1 MSYFWLYVCV
11 WHKYIDFCLDIELD
25 MLKTLEKVAL
35 DVIFGTKNQAL
46 YNI

>member
-1 MSYFWLYVCV
+1 MSYFWLYMCV

-25 MLKTLEKVAL
+25 MLVAL